1 MTDENKIKNYPII
14 IEKWVRTFIDTMD
27 IEDYLNGDL
36 KAGNNSGTVPFGV
49 KIIFDGYGTDKDENE
64 EKNNLSFAI
73 FVHKDS
79 LTKEFKEH
87 ETNPLALIHRPK
99 EECYI
104 NCWYS
109 VTDEEIENMT
119 MVEDESDSCTELD
132 RNFVIDLIHKIDER
146 DKK

>member
-1 MTDENKIKNYPII
+1 MTDENKIENYSII
-14 IEKWVRTFIDTMD
+14 IEGWVRTFIDTMD
-27 IEDYLNGDL
+27 KGDL
-36 KAGNNSGTVPFGV
+36 KAGNDSGTAPFGV
-49 KIIFDGYGTDKDENE
+49 KIIFDGYAEDEDENPIK
-64 EKNNLSFAI
+64 EKMSFAV

-99 EECYI
+99 EECHI
-104 NCWYS
+104 NCWYDF
-109 VTDEEIENMT
+109 TDEDCDINTFIEDKT
-119 MVEDESDSCTELD
+119 DSCTELD

>member
-1 MTDENKIKNYPII
+1 MTDENKIENYSII
-14 IEKWVRTFIDTMD
+14 IEGWVRTFIDTMD
-27 IEDYLNGDL
+27 KGDL
-36 KAGNNSGTVPFGV
+36 KAGNDSGTAPFGV
-49 KIIFDGYGTDKDENE
+49 KIIFDGYAEDIDENPIK
-64 EKNNLSFAI
+64 EKMSFAV

-104 NCWYS
+104 NCWYDF
-109 VTDEEIENMT
+109 TDEDCDINTLIE
-119 MVEDESDSCTELD
+119 DKRDSCTELD
-132 RNFVIDLIHKIDER
+132 RNFVIDLIDKIDER

>member
-1 MTDENKIKNYPII
+1 MTDENKIENYSII
-14 IEKWVRTFIDTMD
+14 IEGWVRTFIDTMD
-27 IEDYLNGDL
+27 KGDL
-36 KAGNNSGTVPFGV
+36 KAGNDSGTAPFGV
-49 KIIFDGYGTDKDENE
+49 KIIFDGYAEDEDENPIK
-64 EKNNLSFAI
+64 EKMSFAV

-104 NCWYS
+104 NCWYDF
-109 VTDEEIENMT
+109 TDEDCDINT
-119 MVEDESDSCTELD
+119 FIEDERDSCTELD

>member
-1 MTDENKIKNYPII
+1 MTDENKIENYSII
-14 IEKWVRTFIDTMD
+14 IEGWVRTFIDTMD
-27 IEDYLNGDL
+27 KGDL
-36 KAGNNSGTVPFGV
+36 KAGNDSGTAPFGV
-49 KIIFDGYGTDKDENE
+49 KIIFDGYAEDIDENPIK
-64 EKNNLSFAI
+64 EKMSFAV

-104 NCWYS
+104 NCWYDF
-109 VTDEEIENMT
+109 TDEDCDINT
-119 MVEDESDSCTELD
+119 FIEDERDSCTELD